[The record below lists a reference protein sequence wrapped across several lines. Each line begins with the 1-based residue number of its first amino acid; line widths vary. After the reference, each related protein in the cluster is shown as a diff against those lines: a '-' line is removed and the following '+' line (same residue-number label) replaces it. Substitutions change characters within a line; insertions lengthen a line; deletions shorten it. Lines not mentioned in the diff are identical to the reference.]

1 MVVIS
6 VPRPWWE
13 GLGEGV
19 NCYNITSIGCLRQR
33 LLKLPSRKRG
43 WGVLRQI
50 YTPLYRSTERSRR
63 SLLFLEGNYKSLK
76 FLCIKLRERITNM
89 EEKKKIIV
97 VARTEGIEII
107 VEGEKD
113 TDDYELLLSKTQAME
128 LAMSILNT
136 LYKTGIKM

>member
-1 MVVIS
+1 MKLLNSNFGERMV
-6 VPRPWWE
+6 
-13 GLGEGV
+13 
-19 NCYNITSIGCLRQR
+19 T
-33 LLKLPSRKRG
+33 
-43 WGVLRQI
+43 
-50 YTPLYRSTERSRR
+50 
-63 SLLFLEGNYKSLK
+63 
-76 FLCIKLRERITNM
+76 M

-113 TDDYELLLSKTQAME
+113 TDDYELLLSKPQAME